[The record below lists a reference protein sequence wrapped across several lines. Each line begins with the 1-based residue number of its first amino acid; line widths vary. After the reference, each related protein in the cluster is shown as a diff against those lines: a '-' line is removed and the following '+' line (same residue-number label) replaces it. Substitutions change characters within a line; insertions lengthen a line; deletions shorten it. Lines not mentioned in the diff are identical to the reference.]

1 MHYFPDLEDIGSD
14 RTEDDVATLTYTEYG
29 NNLDILYSGTGL
41 KIFLDILVKTTI
53 SGANVV
59 LIDHPELGLHPDLQ
73 RQFLEYLQR
82 LAEEKEIQF
91 FLATHSHV
99 ILNYAD
105 SVNYYRVINK
115 RGNRKIIQVTQE
127 AIHTILSDLGIRPS
141 DIFNHDI
148 CLLVEG
154 ASGIIFFEHIIRK
167 LYQNEFDKVAVAITQ
182 YGGSAA
188 EGIINRSIDVSN
200 ITPAQKYTFWIRDR
214 DAKPTEEPFRESTK
228 FKNRL
233 TELDFVCHIWKK
245 REIEYYYP
253 EAVHIAA
260 QQKDSAKEAH
270 TLSILNGEQGIKYSK
285 AAESLDV
292 CVPKGKYLRKLL
304 SEHLTSKEQ
313 LDEEIRKIIE
323 DRLIPWKKEIL
334 GE

>member
-1 MHYFPDLEDIGSD
+1 MDSAG
-14 RTEDDVATLTYTEYG
+14 
-29 NNLDILYSGTGL
+29 
-41 KIFLDILVKTTI
+41 
-53 SGANVV
+53 VV

-115 RGNRKIIQVTQE
+115 RGNREIIQVTQE

-154 ASGIIFFEHIIRK
+154 ASEIIFFEHIIRK
-167 LYQNEFDKVAVAITQ
+167 LYQKEFDNVAVAVTQ
-182 YGGSAA
+182 YGGGAA
-188 EGIINRSIDVSN
+188 EGIISGNIDVSN

-214 DAKPTEEPFRESTK
+214 DAKPTDVPSPNSTK
-228 FKNRL
+228 FKNCL
-233 TELDFVCHIWKK
+233 TKLGFPCHILEK

-253 EAVHIAA
+253 EVVHIAA
-260 QQKDSAKEAH
+260 QQKDSAKEKH
-270 TLSILNGEQGIKYSK
+270 TLNILKGDQGEKYREEANKFGI
-285 AAESLDV
+285 
-292 CVPKGKYLRKLL
+292 CVPSGKYLRKLL
-304 SEHLTSKEQ
+304 SEHLTTKEQ
-313 LDEEIRKIIE
+313 LEEEIRKIIE
-323 DRLIPWKKEIL
+323 ERLIPWKKEIL